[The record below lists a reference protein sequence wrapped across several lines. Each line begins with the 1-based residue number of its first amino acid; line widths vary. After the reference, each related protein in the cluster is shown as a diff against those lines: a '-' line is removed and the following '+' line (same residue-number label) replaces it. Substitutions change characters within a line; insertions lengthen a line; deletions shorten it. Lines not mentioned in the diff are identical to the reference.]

1 MQLVLIFTYFF
12 LCSPAYADMSE
23 EDIYEKYCAACHGQN
38 GEGTSITG
46 FSLSERLG
54 KTDEE
59 LSNSIEKGK
68 GAMPPWGFILSTEDI
83 KNVLQYLRENFTN
96 ETNSK

>member
-1 MQLVLIFTYFF
+1 ML
-12 LCSPAYADMSE
+12 SSSAYADMDQES
-23 EDIYEKYCAACHGQN
+23 IYRKYCSTCHGQN

-54 KTDEE
+54 ETDEE

-68 GAMPPWGFILSTEDI
+68 ANMPAWGFILSTEDI

>member
-12 LCSPAYADMSE
+12 LCSPAYADMDGE
-23 EDIYEKYCAACHGQN
+23 AIYKKYCSTCHGQN
-38 GEGTSITG
+38 GEGTSITN
-46 FSLSERLG
+46 FHFSERLG

-68 GAMPPWGFILSTEDI
+68 ANMPAWGFILSTEDI

>member
-1 MQLVLIFTYFF
+1 MF
-12 LCSPAYADMSE
+12 SSSAYADMDGE
-23 EDIYEKYCAACHGQN
+23 AIYKKYCSTCHGQN
-38 GEGTSITG
+38 GEGTSITN
-46 FSLSERLG
+46 FHFSERLG

-68 GAMPPWGFILSTEDI
+68 ANMPAWGFILSTEDI